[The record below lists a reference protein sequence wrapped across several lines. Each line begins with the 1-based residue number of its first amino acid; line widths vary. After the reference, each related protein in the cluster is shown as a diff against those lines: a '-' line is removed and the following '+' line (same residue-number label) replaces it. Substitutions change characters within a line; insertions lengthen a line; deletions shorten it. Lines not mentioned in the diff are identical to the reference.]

1 MNPVYRRFHIS
12 ANDPE
17 PISFL
22 PTFHAIPLFQ
32 TDATTQER
40 LLYHALQGVSSM
52 LNFVKA
58 ISLRTCFLAVSSYSY
73 FPLLGECLKKPS
85 RHIVRNTDEAFKK
98 IRRMHRLMSIHKEM
112 ITYSNLECRAER
124 LPVGTSRNFQST
136 RTSGI
141 VILSEFP
148 TPSLGERVFH
158 RKPTWLVS
166 TSLISKPSEQND
178 ALEDI
183 GLIAVSNHCR
193 ANVFASFQLYSLI
206 SFFAIAPEQWSETC
220 S

>member
-1 MNPVYRRFHIS
+1 M
-12 ANDPE
+12 
-17 PISFL
+17 
-22 PTFHAIPLFQ
+22 
-32 TDATTQER
+32 
-40 LLYHALQGVSSM
+40 
-52 LNFVKA
+52 
-58 ISLRTCFLAVSSYSY
+58 
-73 FPLLGECLKKPS
+73 
-85 RHIVRNTDEAFKK
+85 
-98 IRRMHRLMSIHKEM
+98 
-112 ITYSNLECRAER
+112 
-124 LPVGTSRNFQST
+124 
-136 RTSGI
+136 
-141 VILSEFP
+141 
-148 TPSLGERVFH
+148 FH